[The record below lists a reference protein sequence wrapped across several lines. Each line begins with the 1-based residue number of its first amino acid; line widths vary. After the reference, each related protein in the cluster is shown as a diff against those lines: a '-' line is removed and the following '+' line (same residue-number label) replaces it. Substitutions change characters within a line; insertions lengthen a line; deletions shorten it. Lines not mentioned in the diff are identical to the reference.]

1 MTLKLLVLSSLALLT
16 NAHMAAYHKSMYC
29 FNGTVAGQVNYNNDD
44 PVSPLWMLKQ
54 SDYWFHHVNQ
64 CDDFPPAPGDF
75 LELPAGS
82 SFTVE
87 IAANRGVTSLSF
99 NGQFATEWGDGGNHP
114 EDYSITNLAGAP
126 LTDSGCIGN
135 PNFHTQNQSM
145 AAGTAFAISYESD
158 ISKVTMDNLA
168 VFTVRYNTPWKRVTS
183 YDVPKN
189 MPACPADGCT
199 CAWVWIPNG
208 CGEPNIYMQGFKC
221 MVTGA
226 TSTTPIATPKPPV
239 WCEDDQ
245 SKCVQGA
252 KQILIWNQA
261 EGNNI
266 AVTGYDLSNHPKSPA
281 YNSKCGF
288 QDGAQN
294 DIFGSSTSAAT
305 AAAVV
310 SSPSATVS
318 STSSAALSSSSTS
331 VVSSYS
337 PPASSPVV
345 SPYSSPVSS
354 PASSPI
360 VSPYPPP
367 ASPPVTSTSAS
378 ASMAPIPSCKTSTS
392 TVYSTSTVLPSAA
405 TPPTSDYHSTSQ
417 TVANLVATSVSSSA
431 SVTPTS
437 PGTCRKRMVH
447 KPVRR
452 RFHFK

>member
-1 MTLKLLVLSSLALLT
+1 MTLKLLVVSSLALLGH
-16 NAHMAAYHKSMYC
+16 AHMAAFHKSMYC
-29 FNGTVAGQVNYNNDD
+29 FNGTASGQVNYNNDD
-44 PVSPLWMLKQ
+44 PVSPLWMLKT
-54 SDYWFHHVNQ
+54 SDYWFHHFNR

-87 IAANRGVTSLSF
+87 VAANRGVTSLSF
-99 NGQFATEWGDGGNHP
+99 DGQFATEWGDGGNHP

-135 PNFHTQNQSM
+135 PNMHTQNQSM

-183 YDVPKN
+183 YDVPQD

-239 WCEDDQ
+239 WCEEDQ
-245 SKCVQGA
+245 STCTQGA

-266 AVTGYDLSNHPKSPA
+266 AVSGFDQSGSPKSPA

-288 QDGAQN
+288 KDGAQN
-294 DIFGSSTSAAT
+294 DIFAST
-305 AAAVV
+305 
-310 SSPSATVS
+310 
-318 STSSAALSSSSTS
+318 SSSTS
-331 VVSSYS
+331 NAV
-337 PPASSPVV
+337 
-345 SPYSSPVSS
+345 
-354 PASSPI
+354 
-360 VSPYPPP
+360 
-367 ASPPVTSTSAS
+367 
-378 ASMAPIPSCKTSTS
+378 
-392 TVYSTSTVLPSAA
+392 
-405 TPPTSDYHSTSQ
+405 PTSS
-417 TVANLVATSVSSSA
+417 
-431 SVTPTS
+431 
-437 PGTCRKRMVH
+437 GTCRRKRMVH
-447 KPVRR
+447 KPLRR
-452 RFHFK
+452 RYQF